1 MSDDAPDELPTLLVV
16 DDDESVRR
24 ALERLLTVSGYT
36 VETFASANE
45 FLAREPLTGPGC
57 LILDVMLPGL
67 GGLDLHAL
75 LRSAGLEKATV
86 FLSGYGD
93 VPTSVRAMKG
103 GAVDFLTK
111 PADDTQLLD
120 AIERALARD
129 RRVREDRSE
138 LQDLRRRADTLTPRE
153 RQVCAL
159 VATGRLNKQIAAL
172 LGTSE
177 KTVKVHRA
185 RVMSKMRVTS
195 IAELVRVVDRL
206 GIRYP
211 ALGGPQAPSGGEPA
225 INRSPT
231 PGPPQG
237 R

>member
-1 MSDDAPDELPTLLVV
+1 MSGDAPDKPPTLLVV

-24 ALERLLTVSGYT
+24 ALERLLSVSGYA
-36 VETFASANE
+36 VETFGSANE

-57 LILDVMLPGL
+57 LILDVLLPGL
-67 GGLDLHAL
+67 GGLDLHTL
-75 LRSAGLEKATV
+75 LRSTGMERATV
-86 FLSGYGD
+86 FLSGQGD

-111 PADDTQLLD
+111 PVDDTQLLE

-129 RRVREDRSE
+129 QRTREDRAE
-138 LQDLRRRADTLTPRE
+138 LRELRRRADTLTPRE
-153 RQVCAL
+153 REVCAL

-172 LGTSE
+172 LGTRE

-185 RVMSKMRVTS
+185 RVMAKMQVTS

-206 GIRYP
+206 GVRDLAVDGP
-211 ALGGPQAPSGGEPA
+211 GGPPVDEAA
-225 INRSPT
+225 INRPPT
-231 PGPPQG
+231 SRPPQG

>member
-1 MSDDAPDELPTLLVV
+1 MSDDAPDKLPTLLVI

-67 GGLDLHAL
+67 GGVDLHAL
-75 LRSAGLEKATV
+75 LRSAGMEKATV

-111 PADDTQLLD
+111 PVDDTQLLD

-185 RVMSKMRVTS
+185 RVMAKMRVTS

-206 GIRYP
+206 GIRHP
-211 ALGGPQAPSGGEPA
+211 ALGGPERPSGDGSA
-225 INRSPT
+225 INRAPAS
-231 PGPPQG
+231 GPPPG
-237 R
+237 G